1 MRFNWTNQYSI
12 LLLCWFGWVLIY
24 LCRSILP
31 PLLPILAKEFNMSH
45 AESGMLETLYLAGY
59 ILVKIPAGIMVNKLG
74 TRKTLVIGIVGY
86 ALFTLLNFFATN
98 LFHISLLR
106 FLLGFFQG
114 IHLPVANMFL
124 SEKFGKMQGKA
135 IGFHESGPNVGNTI
149 ALPLTIFIISI
160 WNWRFAFL
168 LISLPAFLLA
178 IFMYITLEDEKY
190 NDERNGNL
198 QIRCNRDVKLRS
210 FLFLLFPLALAHSI
224 YNLRLRTLF
233 TFIPS
238 YLVEFRGFD
247 FWLAGWTASLLPAA
261 GIFAKMSS
269 RYFSE
274 LIGDRNAIFLSI
286 LISGLML
293 FTLTIVYDLNL
304 TYLVLIII
312 GLSLYAYSPIIY
324 SSVTKSLPTE
334 LKSLGLG
341 VVTMIGNIVGAFS
354 TYLAG
359 FLIDFQGYVS
369 ALRIIS
375 IITLFSSLIFYI
387 SMRKTN

>member
-1 MRFNWTNQYSI
+1 MRLNWTSRYSI
-12 LLLCWFGWVLIY
+12 LLLCWIGWVIIY

-31 PLLPILAKEFNMSH
+31 PILPILAREFNMSH
-45 AESGMLETLYLAGY
+45 AESGMLETTYLAGY

-74 TRKTLVIGIVGY
+74 TRKTLVIGVVGY
-86 ALFTLLNFFATN
+86 ALSMLLNFFATS
-98 LFHISLLR
+98 LLHIFLLR

-114 IHLPVANMFL
+114 IHLPVANMLL
-124 SEKFGKMQGKA
+124 SEKFGKMQGRA

-149 ALPLTIFIISI
+149 ALPLTISIISI

-178 IFMYITLEDEKY
+178 MFMYIILEDERY
-190 NDERNGNL
+190 DGEESVNL
-198 QIRCNRDVKLRS
+198 QVKNSRDVKLSS

-224 YNLRLRTLF
+224 YNLCLRTLF

-238 YLVEFRGFD
+238 YLVEFKGFD
-247 FWLAGWTASLLPAA
+247 FWLAGWAASLLPAA
-261 GIFAKMSS
+261 GILAKMLSG
-269 RYFSE
+269 YFSE
-274 LIGDRNAIFLSI
+274 FIGDRNAIFLSI
-286 LISGLML
+286 FISGLML
-293 FTLTIVYDLNL
+293 FALTIVYDLNS
-304 TYLVLIII
+304 TYLVLMII
-312 GLSLYAYSPIIY
+312 GLFLYAYSPIIY
-324 SSVTKSLPTE
+324 SSITKSLPTE

-359 FLIDFQGYVS
+359 FLIDFQGYIS

-375 IITLFSSLIFYI
+375 IITLFSSLMFYTLQK
-387 SMRKTN
+387 MD